1 MLFDWFKS
9 GVARALLALVAI
21 LALSVGVLWWR
32 VSVGRSEIAS
42 LQGALQAKSEEVAKL
57 TAEGQANKEAAEAYT
72 RVIRAID
79 AKEVEKRVIITKVL
93 SESPDWSNQRIPDAV
108 ANGLHED

>member
-9 GVARALLALVAI
+9 GIARALLVLVAI

-32 VSVGRSEIAS
+32 VSVGRSEIVA

-57 TAEGQANKEAAEAYT
+57 TAEGKANKEAAEAYT
-72 RVIRAID
+72 RVLQAID
-79 AKEVEKRVIITKVL
+79 AKEAEKRVVITKVL
-93 SESPDWSNQRIPDAV
+93 AESPDWSNQRIPAAV
-108 ANGLHED
+108 ADGLHED